1 MDDQSAAEQRGKATG
16 SGVTIDAVLEAK
28 YLDYCSAR
36 LAEVFLSLDAER
48 IYGLVEEAAAEADL
62 NPADL
67 GFRKMVKLV
76 TDKLTASVPLPD
88 LREWAADYRAHPERY
103 DPYLLGFWEE
113 SNDPS
118 SGERDPE
125 RS

>member
-1 MDDQSAAEQRGKATG
+1 MSGGGGEAVDD
-16 SGVTIDAVLEAK
+16 VLTAK

-36 LAEVFLSLDAER
+36 LAEVFLSLSAER
-48 IYGLVEEAAAEADL
+48 VYGLVEEAAAEARL

-67 GFRKMVKLV
+67 GFRRMVKLV

-88 LREWAADYRAHPERY
+88 LEEWAAEYRAHPERY

-113 SNDPS
+113 SVGEG
-118 SGERDPE
+118 SGHRAADRP
-125 RS
+125 

>member
-1 MDDQSAAEQRGKATG
+1 VDDQSAAEQRGKPSG
-16 SGVTIDAVLEAK
+16 SGVTVDAVLEAK

-67 GFRKMVKLV
+67 GFRRMVKLV

-88 LREWAADYRAHPERY
+88 LEEWAADYRDHPERY

-113 SNDPS
+113 STAGPS
-118 SGERDPE
+118 GGLDPE

>member
-1 MDDQSAAEQRGKATG
+1 VDDQSAAEQRGKATG

-88 LREWAADYRAHPERY
+88 LHEWAVDYRAHPERY

-113 SNDPS
+113 SNDRS